1 MILKI
6 NITFYNYLCILV
18 VLLRVK
24 INYCVP
30 FETLVS
36 IQIMR
41 KFIFALTTL
50 ITVLSSHICSGQVT
64 ARYIFKN
71 TSKVNKKSYSDD
83 QIYLWTQLGM
93 PGKNGYFNLA
103 TNQWEDINSAPTM
116 IGPDGNTYTNANLK
130 LSNLPKNANGQ
141 YYLDLP
147 ASSVGRI
154 YIGFGGPI
162 YANGANNPTLDA
174 PSNPNYYTKV
184 ETIELNNASQIFTN
198 TSRVDR
204 YVYPM
209 GEELYCT
216 NAGGKF
222 YDKVGE
228 TVSHEQVI
236 AKWKL
241 FVNEDFQNSYDPVR
255 DVITQM
261 GHTPYFQVGKPG
273 HDYFDKFIDDWFAYH
288 RTNTLRAEWNGTIKT
303 ANVVGDIMT
312 WNDGTTFNR
321 SDFKL
326 EDFTGGSGPFVN
338 NLGQILGV
346 TLTRGAIQITSEIQ
360 EWDNPANFYT
370 NPVKNDYAHFF
381 HSDFVSYLSKTYA
394 LAYDDVFD
402 QSSTQSC
409 QGTVDSVVVSL
420 GGFGTLHTQNLANVY
435 IDPQAPKVDQ
445 YKTFQLTAKGL
456 DQGSIDM
463 EIPAGA
469 VISWTATNPSGANA
483 NTLISNSGVFG
494 PADVEGDY
502 TINLTVTVAGI
513 IYTATTTISVLKAG
527 STGQICTGLISTGA
541 NAEYKLEVIGQR
553 VYLTLVPLP
562 SWQTPTGSTQL
573 FYGANSASNM
583 MGSNLLIPN
592 QPFYLDNFFFGDEV
606 YFYISSNINGSTPND
621 SPIKIEKL
629 GTCEGLE
636 IQEEIVQIETEP
648 TVTINQNEGHQIA
661 IVGITNKGNRV
672 NFPNPLFNKTIQFS
686 GVGVNASGLFTSSVN
701 GEFPID
707 ITYNGLLTKT
717 LVKVKPV
724 LICTSVIAMGATKE
738 LCNQK
743 SEIISMPLGYTN
755 MIWSGTGASFL
766 SSTNTQSTTFNA
778 TTPGEFKLEISATDA
793 SSCIATGTLSI
804 IVKNTTPTPLAL
816 SKTEVNTTI
825 TDQAT
830 VPNVC
835 ATGTEIKWYSN
846 PSLPAS
852 SVANSS
858 CHTPIFKD
866 IAPTDNKMDV
876 GEYTFYA
883 TQTLDGCESTP
894 IEVKI
899 TVSECSTNAP
909 ISSDTNICLNSSLP
923 TLTTQDLG
931 ENFEWTSSDRTT
943 ILSRSRTLDL
953 RNFQSIYSSA
963 GSYNFYVSKKEN
975 DANGNLCR
983 GPQKKVVVKV
993 NEIPNF
999 ILEPLAPVCKNALVT
1014 LKPKFVSQ
1022 NLTFNWLN
1030 TLTNEI
1036 IKTDIDSLE
1045 ILPLTTKTFTAVA
1058 INEFNC
1064 SANKEI
1070 TISVVELPRSEII
1083 STDFTLCK
1091 NESTKL
1097 VAFDDINQNYSFEWL
1112 YSTSKTIPF
1121 TTIST
1126 NKSQDFDKEGL
1137 YTLRVKNKNICAKT
1151 SDTVKL
1157 TIENIDLAIKIS
1169 ADTLKENETVEL
1181 LALSNTNNPT
1191 FIWTTPKSKE
1201 STASIKYLM
1210 EENTTFFV
1218 EVKGKK
1224 CILRDTVKVVV
1235 KNPFRIPNGFSP
1247 NGDDKNDTWKITGLP
1262 DEELTIS
1269 IYNRWGALV
1278 YDFLYNDSASW
1289 TGVNKNGEPLPIAT
1303 YYYVITSKKAGGLK
1317 LSGNVTILR

>member
-103 TNQWEDINSAPTM
+103 TNQWEDINTAPTM

-130 LSNLPKNANGQ
+130 LSDLPKNANGQ

-162 YANGANNPTLDA
+162 YAMGANNPTLDA

-216 NAGGKF
+216 NAGGTF

-326 EDFTGGSGPFVN
+326 EDFTGGSGLFVN

-346 TLTRGAIQITSEIQ
+346 TLTRGAIQITSGIQ
-360 EWDNPANFYT
+360 EWDNPANFYK
-370 NPVKNDYAHFF
+370 NPVRNDYAHFF

-420 GGFGTLHTQNLANVY
+420 GGFGTLHTQNLTNVY
-435 IDPQAPKVDQ
+435 IDPQVPKVDQ

-502 TINLTVTVAGI
+502 TINLTVTVAGTN
-513 IYTATTTISVLKAG
+513 YTATTTISVLKAG

-573 FYGANSASNM
+573 FYGANPASNM

-606 YFYISSNINGSTPND
+606 YFYISSNINGSTPNG

-636 IQEEIVQIETEP
+636 IQEEIVQIETMT

-661 IVGITNKGNRV
+661 IAGITNKGNRV

-686 GVGVNASGLFTSSVN
+686 GVGVNASGLFTSSVA
-701 GEFPID
+701 GDFPID

-717 LVKVKPV
+717 LVKVKPAI
-724 LICTSVIAMGATKE
+724 ICTSVIAMGATKE
-738 LCNQK
+738 LCNQN
-743 SEIISMPLGYTN
+743 SETISMPLGYTN
-755 MIWSGTGASFL
+755 VIWSGTGASFL
-766 SSTNTQSTTFNA
+766 TSTNTPNTTFNG
-778 TTPGEFKLEISATDA
+778 TTPGEFKLEISARDA
-793 SSCIATGTLSI
+793 SSCIATGTLTI

-816 SKTEVNTTI
+816 SKTEVNSTI

-835 ATGTEIKWYSN
+835 ATGTGIKWYSN

-858 CHTPIFKD
+858 CHTPTFKD

-876 GEYTFYA
+876 GEYTIYA

-894 IEVKI
+894 IEVKLRI
-899 TVSECSTNAP
+899 
-909 ISSDTNICLNSSLP
+909 IDCLP
-923 TLTTQDLG
+923 
-931 ENFEWTSSDRTT
+931 F
-943 ILSRSRTLDL
+943 
-953 RNFQSIYSSA
+953 
-963 GSYNFYVSKKEN
+963 K
-975 DANGNLCR
+975 
-983 GPQKKVVVKV
+983 
-993 NEIPNF
+993 
-999 ILEPLAPVCKNALVT
+999 
-1014 LKPKFVSQ
+1014 
-1022 NLTFNWLN
+1022 
-1030 TLTNEI
+1030 
-1036 IKTDIDSLE
+1036 
-1045 ILPLTTKTFTAVA
+1045 
-1058 INEFNC
+1058 
-1064 SANKEI
+1064 
-1070 TISVVELPRSEII
+1070 PRSEII

-1091 NESTKL
+1091 NEATKL
-1097 VAFDDINQNYSFEWL
+1097 VAYDDINQNYSFEWL

-1126 NKSQDFDKEGL
+1126 NKSQDFDKEGF
-1137 YTLRVKNKNICAKT
+1137 YTLRVKNKNICATT

-1201 STASIKYLM
+1201 LTPSIKYQM

-1224 CILRDTVKVVV
+1224 CNLRDTVKVVV
-1235 KNPFRIPNGFSP
+1235 KNPFGIPNGFSP